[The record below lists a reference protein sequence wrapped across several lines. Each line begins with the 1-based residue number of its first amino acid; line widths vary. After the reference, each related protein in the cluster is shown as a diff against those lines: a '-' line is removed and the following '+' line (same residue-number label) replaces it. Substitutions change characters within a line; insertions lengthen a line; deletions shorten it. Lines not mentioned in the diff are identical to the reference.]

1 MLLWHGSRTT
11 NFYGILSQGLRIAPP
26 EAPASGYMFGK
37 GIYFADMAS
46 KSGNYCFPAPGK
58 PGLLLLCEVALG
70 ESNELYESDYDA
82 DKLPSGKHSTK
93 GIGNTYP
100 NEKGYFE
107 LFVAVYSFRIK
118 IFREDGTVVPCGEP
132 TQSTANS
139 SLLYNEY
146 IVYNV
151 DQVRIRYLV
160 EVEFGSSPSFQ
171 LD

>member
-1 MLLWHGSRTT
+1 MLLWHGSPTT
-11 NFYGILSQGLRIAPP
+11 NFYSILKKGLLIAPP
-26 EAPASGYMFGK
+26 QAPVSGYMFGK

-46 KSGNYCFPAPGK
+46 KSGNYCSPAPGK

-70 ESNELYESDYDA
+70 ESNELCHSNYHA
-82 DKLPSGKHSTK
+82 DKLLAEKHSTK
-93 GIGNTYP
+93 GIGKTYP

-107 LFVAVYSFRIK
+107 LFVAVYSSRIK

-160 EVEFGSSPSFQ
+160 EVETG
-171 LD
+171 